1 MKHRYFFLLAVSLP
15 VIILDQVTKI
25 YFSRTVGP
33 EGITVFKDF
42 FEIIH
47 ARNQGAAFGLL
58 RDSSLRFPI
67 LVTVSL
73 AAIVI
78 IMAVYRKLQPGQ
90 KLAAVS
96 LALILAGAAGNLIDR
111 LRLGEVIDFLNFH
124 WYQHYWPTFN
134 VADTALCIGVG
145 LLAVDMIMEETRKKK
160 GQA

>member
-1 MKHRYFFLLAVSLP
+1 MKSRYFFLLAVSLP
-15 VIILDQVTKI
+15 VIALDQATKI

-33 EGITVFKDF
+33 EGITVLKNF

-58 RDSSLRFPI
+58 RDSRFGPYI
-67 LVTVSL
+67 L
-73 AAIVI
+73 AIVSIVAIVVI
-78 IMAVYRKLQPGQ
+78 IAVYRKLQPGQ
-90 KLAAVS
+90 KLAATS

-145 LLAVDMIMEETRKKK
+145 LLAVDMILEEKRKKK